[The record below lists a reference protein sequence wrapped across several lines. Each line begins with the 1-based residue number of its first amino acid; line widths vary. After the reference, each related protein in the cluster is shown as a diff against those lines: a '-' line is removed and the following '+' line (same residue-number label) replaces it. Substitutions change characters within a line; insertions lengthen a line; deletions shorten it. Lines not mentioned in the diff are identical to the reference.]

1 MLHVATLANF
11 NDANIGRTTFGTL
24 LFTYTRTATN
34 VYMREMLQG
43 AAEFEKLNEMVK

>member
-1 MLHVATLANF
+1 MLRHDANF

-24 LFTYTRTATN
+24 LFIYTRTARN
-34 VYMREMLQG
+34 VKGSLYARS